1 MVFLSTLILI
11 LMLEVNKT
19 HEEFS
24 NVSEEEEK
32 KTEKPEKP
40 ENSEKKQS
48 GEENGAITSP
58 DKIISYESL
67 EKMWNQ
73 TLLGVELSLVR
84 IFIIVCLS
92 VFGILL
98 VYKITN
104 KFLKII
110 FDIKNIMWS
119 KCPSDLL
126 KAKQQIV
133 DLKKSLVE
141 AEQQLSKLQRSLVEQ
156 GSSEKFPVTTDSVFG
171 ALKKK
176 RISLKR

>member
-32 KTEKPEKP
+32 KPEKPEKP

-58 DKIISYESL
+58 GKIISYESL

-73 TLLGVELSLVR
+73 TLLGVELSWVR
-84 IFIIVCLS
+84 IFIIVCFS
-92 VFGILL
+92 FFGILAL
-98 VYKITN
+98 YKFAIA
-104 KFLKII
+104 FLKAF
-110 FDIKNIMWS
+110 FDIDYIIWS
-119 KCPSDLL
+119 ECSSDLL
-126 KAKQQIV
+126 KAKQQIE
-133 DLKKSLVE
+133 DLKTSLVE
-141 AEQQLSKLQRSLVEQ
+141 TKEQLSELQ
-156 GSSEKFPVTTDSVFG
+156 KSVVPAIGGFG
-171 ALKKK
+171 ALKTK